1 MSAFLLQFDCD
12 MDDKTFLLEKIKAE
26 GFKYRYIETNRNS
39 YAVCMGNDE
48 YDIRKLGNLPSIK
61 DVHFIDD
68 SYVLVSRMW
77 RTQDTVIEFPDGI
90 TISRNDLTIVAG
102 PCSVESEEQVVETV
116 NILKQTGVKFMRG
129 GVFKPRSSPYSFRG
143 LGIEGLKFFSKHC
156 RDNNIKVVTE
166 VMDNSQIEKMYDYV
180 DVFQVGAR
188 NMQNFDLLDAL
199 GKVDKPVLLKRGL
212 SATLD
217 ELLSSAE
224 YVFSGGN
231 EDVILCERG
240 VRGFDK
246 TFRNTLDL
254 NAIPYLKEKSHLP
267 VFCDPSHGVGIRKY
281 VEVMAMAA
289 IMASADGIL
298 LEIHSTPEKAFSDGF
313 QTLSFNEFVD
323 AAERMRETFRF
334 RKSLFRAC

>member
-1 MSAFLLQFDCD
+1 MSAFLLQFDCN
-12 MDDKTFLLEKIKAE
+12 MDEKNFLLEKIKKE
-26 GFKYRYIETNRNS
+26 GFKYRYVETNRNS
-39 YAVCMGNDE
+39 YAVCMGNDK
-48 YDIRKLGNLPSIK
+48 YDIRKLGNLHGIK
-61 DVHFIDD
+61 DVHFIVD

-77 RTQDTVIEFPDGI
+77 RTKDTVIEFPDGV
-90 TISRNDLTIVAG
+90 TISRDELTIVAG

-116 NILKQTGVKFMRG
+116 TLLKQKGVRFMRG

-143 LGIEGLKFFSKHC
+143 LGIDGLKFFSKHC

-267 VFCDPSHGVGIRKY
+267 VFCDPSHGVGARQY

-289 IMASADGIL
+289 IMANADGIM
-298 LEIHSTPEKAFSDGF
+298 LEIHSTPEIALSDGF
-313 QTLSFNEFVD
+313 QTLSFNEFADSVR
-323 AAERMRETFRF
+323 RMRKTYNF
-334 RKSLFRAC
+334 RKSLFS